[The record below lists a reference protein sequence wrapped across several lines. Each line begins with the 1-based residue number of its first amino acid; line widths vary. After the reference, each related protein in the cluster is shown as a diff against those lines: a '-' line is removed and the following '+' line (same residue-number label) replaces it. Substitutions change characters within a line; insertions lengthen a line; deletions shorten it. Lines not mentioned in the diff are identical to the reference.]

1 MPRLVEATTPLG
13 PEALQFL
20 EAHGSEA
27 LSTLFD
33 LRVSLLSKQVGIAAK
48 ALLGKDITLAI
59 ETENGGPPRYLNGI
73 CTRFAMNGRSGD
85 LPPLPKH
92 GCGRGCGLRRA
103 APTAKFFQQQKVP
116 DIVEAVLGKYGF
128 PIKRK
133 LSGSYRVWDYCVQY
147 HETDLNFV
155 ADHGARR
162 DLTTS
167 SSMLPANTLVLA
179 DGIASHAALPGR
191 STVNYIGL
199 DAATVADEE
208 HFYAWRPRE
217 EL

>member
-1 MPRLVEATTPLG
+1 MPRPVEATTPLG

-20 EAHGSEA
+20 EAHGGEA

-85 LPPLPKH
+85 YHLYEA
-92 GCGRGCGLRRA
+92 RLRPWLWLASRRSDS
-103 APTAKFFQQQKVP
+103 KIFQQQKVP

-133 LSGSYRVWDYCVQY
+133 LSGSYRVWDYCVQVSR
-147 HETDLNFV
+147 DRSQFRL

-162 DLTTS
+162 DLLLLRACCRQTHAGTGRRHCVARCVAGP
-167 SSMLPANTLVLA
+167 L
-179 DGIASHAALPGR
+179 DG
-191 STVNYIGL
+191 
-199 DAATVADEE
+199 
-208 HFYAWRPRE
+208 
-217 EL
+217 ELHRA